1 MDKQIWVAQLPER
14 AVYAEAFN
22 VGAEL
27 AYVAGQ
33 KGYHPI
39 FPGYGRT
46 DITRQRI
53 TDAFLQESKQP
64 TDTLVM
70 FDIDHNHAA
79 NTVERLVRHD
89 KPIVVA
95 LAFRRGEPY
104 DACAGIR
111 DTGGD
116 IHHLAEFDRGLQQMN
131 WVGHSAIAIQRH
143 VFETLL
149 AAGHEFFWQYE
160 YLKAEPDKKLG
171 KRAPSEDIY
180 FSRICDEL
188 GIGMYCDTDFEAP
201 HMILGYIDKEWHML
215 YRADHPEAFGEIVKA
230 SEFTRG
236 DYGKQIQAEPAADG
250 GHSDSRLEQPRLNRA
265 ANLVN

>member
-1 MDKQIWVAQLPER
+1 MDKQIYVAVLPER
-14 AVYAEAFN
+14 AVYAESFN
-22 VGAEL
+22 MGAQL
-27 AYVAGQ
+27 AWVAGQ
-33 KGYHPI
+33 RGYEPI

-46 DITRQRI
+46 DISRQRI
-53 TDAFLQESKQP
+53 ADIFLAKTKQP

-70 FDIDHNHAA
+70 FDIDHDHKNYS
-79 NTVERLVRHD
+79 VERLVAYD
-89 KPIVVA
+89 QPIVVA

-111 DTGGD
+111 DMAGD

-149 AAGHEFFWQYE
+149 LAGHQFFWKYE
-160 YLKAEPDKKLG
+160 YLNADPLMGLE
-171 KRAPSEDIY
+171 KRAPSEDLY

-188 GIGMYCDTDFEAP
+188 GIAMYCDTDFEAP
-201 HMILGYIDKEWHML
+201 HMTLGYIDKEWHAL
-215 YRADHPEAFGEIVKA
+215 YRADHPEAFGETAPA
-230 SEFTRG
+230 SQFKGG
-236 DYGKQIQAEPAADG
+236 DYGKPVQAEPAADG
-250 GHSDSRLEQPRLNRA
+250 GHSDSGLEQSRINRA